1 MIFSFKNFENL
12 MKKYHILSIM
22 LAWKKV
28 NHIWSID
35 GYSGIKLLFFLW
47 NHQKSRFALL
57 TKKSV
62 RFQAFESLLPFT
74 YQLLFLNLSKIWCR
88 RKQHSAANGYL
99 LYVHIFSSD
108 PWYMRGRLGVDNAF
122 KGELVMGLD
131 VRECWWHSRL
141 VHWQCPVSCHRIRW
155 VFEQIHSQT
164 RWPRWPTAW
173 HSPHWQ

>member
-74 YQLLFLNLSKIWCR
+74 YQLLFLNLSKIWSILMRDLPIKKCHLTNADETISILYDR
-88 RKQHSAANGYL
+88 NVFLIFGKINGT
-99 LYVHIFSSD
+99 
-108 PWYMRGRLGVDNAF
+108 RLINPMMV
-122 KGELVMGLD
+122 K
-131 VRECWWHSRL
+131 R
-141 VHWQCPVSCHRIRW
+141 
-155 VFEQIHSQT
+155 T
-164 RWPRWPTAW
+164 
-173 HSPHWQ
+173 